1 MSDRTQT
8 FCDLSLYSCNN
19 VISFVS
25 PGTRPCGLVL
35 LWAWMVHEI
44 FVCLAYWWGTISNDY
59 LIYQSKFFPQK
70 FWNSVMI
77 CRYQVSC
84 KQYYCLQMRH
94 LCDQKKFSSKSD
106 TCFCDRACKELFFDP
121 LYLNHDNYV
130 RYPTHTIS
138 ICWQKGN
145 RLVVVPFAANDVFR
159 IIEITLTLG
168 YFLIFFQVWH
178 LLSIW
183 PFCSYCVNSIIK
195 KFINQCWAVKKLSKT
210 RCNKSLSIFQTTE
223 SPHFP
228 LN

>member
-1 MSDRTQT
+1 MRFLFAWPTGGKQSLTIT
-8 FCDLSLYSCNN
+8 LSTNQ
-19 VISFVS
+19 SF
-25 PGTRPCGLVL
+25 
-35 LWAWMVHEI
+35 
-44 FVCLAYWWGTISNDY
+44 SN
-59 LIYQSKFFPQK
+59 KK

-77 CRYQVSC
+77 CRYQVLC

-138 ICWQKGN
+138 ICWQKAN

-183 PFCSYCVNSIIK
+183 PFCSYCVNSILK